1 MSRFSQRFT
10 VVRLALIG
18 AAMLSASCMVG
29 PAEVPLMGAAR
40 VTSDFET
47 YQVRRVGLVPFGAV
61 DKEVLAAHQV
71 GALET
76 TFHAE
81 LSAGT
86 SYDIVPLRSYDLAG
100 VIPPDPFRAG
110 WYSPEAILTLR
121 NRYRLDA
128 ILVGTITSRRIV
140 APQVLGMQL
149 DLVSCETGA
158 TIWSCDLILDAAR
171 ESTRDAIE
179 VWARHELG
187 DPDGAAL
194 ALLSPKKFAHF
205 AAFQMARLL

>member
-1 MSRFSQRFT
+1 MSLDFAA
-10 VVRLALIG
+10 RLALFAG
-18 AAMLSASCMVG
+18 AALTSSCVFS

-61 DKEVLAAHQV
+61 DKEVLAAHEV
-71 GALET
+71 GALEI

-81 LSAGT
+81 FAAGT
-86 SYDIVPLRSYDLAG
+86 DYDIVPLRGVDLMG

-110 WYSPEAILTLR
+110 WYSPEAVLTLR
-121 NRYRLDA
+121 DRYRLDA
-128 ILVGTITSRRIV
+128 LLVGTITSRRIV
-140 APQVLGMQL
+140 PPQVLGMQL

-158 TIWSCDLILDAAR
+158 TIWSSDLILDA
-171 ESTRDAIE
+171 SRDATREAIDI
-179 VWARHELG
+179 WARRELG
-187 DPDGAAL
+187 EPDGAPMT
-194 ALLSPKKFAHF
+194 LLSPKKFAHF